1 MWSSE
6 RSAAAS
12 LTPGRTATKTAIGPG
27 TGLPCWLRSVAEK
40 SDVAITAPVPIS
52 RAGSPDPPIV
62 GRVAVP
68 TMRRRTL
75 V

>member
-12 LTPGRTATKTAIGPG
+12 LTPGRTATKAAMGPG
-27 TGLPCWLRSVAEK
+27 TGLPCWLRSVGEK
-40 SDVAITAPVPIS
+40 RELLITAPVPMES
-52 RAGSPDPPIV
+52 VGSPDPPIV

-68 TMRRRTL
+68 TMRRGTL